1 MYKGKWKNNMM
12 HGEGKYHYKDGRIYE
27 GNFVMD
33 RKDGEGKMYFPDGT
47 IIRGIW
53 DKGKL

>member
-1 MYKGKWKNNMM
+1 M
-12 HGEGKYHYKDGRIYE
+12 HGEGKYNYKDGRIYE
-27 GNFVMD
+27 GNFLMD

-53 DKGKL
+53 ERGKL